1 MKNLIIV
8 LSVFFT
14 AITSVSAQTVTKKES
29 SETTYTCLMHP
40 EVVSMKEGECSKCGM
55 KLVKTKS
62 AKYNSA
68 VKGSPA
74 STVVET
80 KYTCPM
86 HSEVTGKKED
96 KCSKCGM
103 KFTETEGT
111 KIEDKKTEG
120 IHHH

>member
-1 MKNLIIV
+1 
-8 LSVFFT
+8 
-14 AITSVSAQTVTKKES
+14 
-29 SETTYTCLMHP
+29 MHP
-40 EVVSMKEGECSKCGM
+40 EVVSMKEGECNKCGM
-55 KLVKTKS
+55 KFVKTKS
-62 AKYNSA
+62 TEYNSA